1 MKTLFKVLGLCFMV
15 LLYVGIVAPLA
26 DAWCVYN
33 YTDVPLR
40 IWTGTEETDTK
51 FYVDSGKF
59 SCCTEKYQ
67 SGDKRGKKHHKTKKL
82 VGPCTGP
89 AYVTFTEAYTYS
101 PSGEPFYDVA
111 DQVPANGIVII
122 KGQRPVGLTWTYEV
136 YDANGNSAG
145 SGLVTPT
152 PSYSPY
158 YTPK

>member
-1 MKTLFKVLGLCFMV
+1 MKRLFKVLGLCFM
-15 LLYVGIVAPLA
+15 LSLYLGIVAPLA

-40 IWTGTEETDTK
+40 IWNGTEKTDTK

-67 SGDKRGKKHHKTKKL
+67 SKDKHHKKNPKQL
-82 VGPCTGP
+82 GGPCTGP

-122 KGQRPVGLTWTYEV
+122 KGQKPVGLTWTYEV
-136 YDANGNSAG
+136 YDENGADKLTGNIKS
-145 SGLVTPT
+145 TP
-152 PSYSPY
+152 PGSPY